1 MIRLHLI
8 TGPVVA
14 FDNFIDLLD
23 YVVERM
29 IARGE
34 L

>member
-8 TGPVVA
+8 TGPVVT
-14 FDNFIDLLD
+14 FDNFIDMFD

-29 IARGE
+29 IARGD